1 MSEFYV
7 PYQFVPATAGV
18 KETTPFEKVK
28 KGETNI
34 RHDKWVKDALS
45 GRIVC
50 RLTLETPTFVG
61 AKQQP
66 RENENKAAFV
76 EPYLRNGKRAIPANS
91 LRGMISSIAETLS
104 QSSLRVLNDHYYS
117 VRKPV
122 GNSLSA
128 IGLLRANKTDSKKLE
143 LIPLTLPTLKSEDKR
158 FFNIENK
165 WLKVFEDRP
174 LAECLTIYIDGYESQ
189 KYKGEETLIY
199 KPNSFLDQ
207 EQPNSFSGLGKF
219 AKFYAVPKP
228 TSILYQSKVEK
239 NINCDLK
246 GLKSLSNRY
255 LLGQLFSNQNELREL
270 NSLNDQITQ
279 NEIKGFFR
287 VLGIDGEKATT
298 IPSSKKHELFIPLP
312 TTKYNVLTVSDEALQ
327 RFHRMAKERSED
339 SEEKLPFLL
348 KGYED
353 IYKDFHKNPQL
364 QAGMVV
370 FFDVEEQENGFP
382 IVNELSLSAN
392 WRKEVGKNRD
402 YFEEISPNLLPFNPK
417 RNDVTPAELL
427 FGFIEEGK
435 QKDAKSSRALASR
448 VRFSDGLL
456 NEKVTFTEEDK
467 IIILKILG
475 SPKPPSPALYFGQG
489 TYIKKTDLNPEKHRP
504 NGRKYYLHH
513 PQSQIKEEF
522 WKVDPKNI
530 EEKTLKMR
538 LQCQPMTQAEFWFH
552 IDFENLSNAELT
564 LLLKSLHP
572 SNEFRH
578 KLGLGKS
585 LALGSVKIDIMGVF
599 GIDRA
604 TRYSKNALNEESR
617 YHWGYEI
624 KDDIKQNGFYKSECQ
639 DHNLENRFS
648 YDESLID
655 KEALSILN
663 KIGDRSVIL
672 KSEYLVHTPLTT
684 RQKPQQDEQFKHSEQ
699 HRFESETFKW
709 FGENDN
715 PKTIPQTLKP
725 IELDKE
731 LPTLNTD
738 VQQKESLQPNQK
750 MGRK

>member
-28 KGETNI
+28 KGETNA
-34 RHDKWVKDALS
+34 RHDMWLPNKLS

-61 AKQQP
+61 AKQT
-66 RENENKAAFV
+66 RESENKAAFV

-228 TSILYQSKVEK
+228 TPILYQSKVEK

-364 QAGMVV
+364 QAGMIV

-382 IVNELSLSAN
+382 IVNELSISSN

-402 YFEEISPNLLPFNPK
+402 YFEEISDNLLPFNPE
-417 RNDVTPAELL
+417 RNDLTPAELL

-448 VRFSDGLL
+448 VRFSDGLPVAGKTKYSKK
-456 NEKVTFTEEDK
+456 EVT
-467 IIILKILG
+467 LKILG

-489 TYIKKTDLNPEKHRP
+489 TYIEKTDLNSAEHRP

-522 WKVDPKNI
+522 WKVDPKNV

-585 LALGSVKIDIMGVF
+585 LGLGSIKIDIMGVF

-617 YHWGYEI
+617 YHWGYKINQENI
-624 KDDIKQNGFYKSECQ
+624 IWHEEFYRLEFETKKHLTNRQIEDDN
-639 DHNLENRFS
+639 
-648 YDESLID
+648 SLID
-655 KEALSILN
+655 EKTLGLLN
-663 KIGDRSVIL
+663 VVGNPKKL
-672 KSEYLVHTPLTT
+672 KPTVKVHTPIT
-684 RQKPQQDEQFKHSEQ
+684 KQQLYANLPPKTNIYEH
-699 HRFESETFKW
+699 ETFQW

-738 VQQKESLQPNQK
+738 VQQKESSQPNQK
-750 MGRK
+750 MGRKS